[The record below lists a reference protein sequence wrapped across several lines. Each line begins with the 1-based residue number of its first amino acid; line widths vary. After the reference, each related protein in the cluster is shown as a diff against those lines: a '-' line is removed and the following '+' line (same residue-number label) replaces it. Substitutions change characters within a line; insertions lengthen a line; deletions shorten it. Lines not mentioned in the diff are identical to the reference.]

1 MRKARSVAILALILN
16 TALFSVQAEQTAET
30 KAAEARRQAEELVAQ
45 GDRWQESG
53 RFELALSHY
62 VRASQLDPRNSMAF
76 RQAGKCLRELERF
89 EEAIPY
95 LKEAT
100 RLDPTAS
107 RPWANLGLAYGEI
120 YDRTK
125 SELRELA
132 GNEPHGSPNT
142 DHPINNRM
150 NVRRRARSRVRPLR
164 KAVPTATSRVLVSS
178 HSITRTRPTSA
189 RRSSRR
195 HAPQVLVLVPSEQGN
210 KERAC
215 RRH

>member
-120 YDRTK
+120 YDSTK

-150 NVRRRARSRVRPLR
+150 NVRRRARSRVRPLS
-164 KAVPTATSRVLVSS
+164 KSSS
-178 HSITRTRPTSA
+178 HRHLARASLLALDHAYASHECPAEQQAPCSASAGPRSERTR
-189 RRSSRR
+189 
-195 HAPQVLVLVPSEQGN
+195 
-210 KERAC
+210 
-215 RRH
+215 